1 MREKEVDWSRRE
13 KERSNM
19 TLILAGVTRR
29 MELPSVKMRKSIG
42 E

>member
-1 MREKEVDWSRRE
+1 
-13 KERSNM
+13 M

-42 E
+42 GWCGMTW